1 MPIVVAF
8 LYVFACLICGLMGR
22 NTAFGFLGHFLLSF
36 LITPVGDALV
46 QMAGRPSQEIR
57 KLIEKVTE
65 K

>member
-8 LYVFACLICGLMGR
+8 LYLLSCIICGLMGR
-22 NTAFGFLGHFLLSF
+22 ATAFGFLGHFLLS
-36 LITPVGDALV
+36 LVITPIGDALV
-46 QMAGRPSQEIR
+46 QIAGRPSYEIR